1 MQSWS
6 YAILFQRLQA
16 TFHWKKFRQFREYH
30 LNNIWSRSLH
40 IRSFTSK
47 KNIYIKLSAARQFA
61 QLLVRHYL
69 KSKTFSQPCNIV
81 KTHAI
86 LTHIFRKVLGPRL
99 QKQLLLNGTVS
110 CYLHETLTIYRN
122 FKKTCGSFPWFW
134 WESHTF
140 YSWYDLVPTAD
151 LQNFM

>member
-1 MQSWS
+1 MLTA
-6 YAILFQRLQA
+6 YAILVLCNVVSEAPSNISLKKIQA
-16 TFHWKKFRQFREYH
+16 IQGISFEQH
-30 LNNIWSRSLH
+30 LGTLFTYVYIW
-40 IRSFTSK
+40 SFTSK
-47 KNIYIKLSAARQFA
+47 KIYIKLSAARQFA

-86 LTHIFRKVLGPRL
+86 LTRIFRKVLGPRL

-122 FKKTCGSFPWFW
+122 FKKTCGSFPWF
-134 WESHTF
+134 
-140 YSWYDLVPTAD
+140 
-151 LQNFM
+151 

>member
-1 MQSWS
+1 MQCCFRGSKQHFTEKNSGNLGNIIWTTS
-6 YAILFQRLQA
+6 GHALYICIYMVL
-16 TFHWKKFRQFREYH
+16 HVKK
-30 LNNIWSRSLH
+30 
-40 IRSFTSK
+40 K
-47 KNIYIKLSAARQFA
+47 YIKLSADRQFA

-86 LTHIFRKVLGPRL
+86 LTRIFRKVLGPRL